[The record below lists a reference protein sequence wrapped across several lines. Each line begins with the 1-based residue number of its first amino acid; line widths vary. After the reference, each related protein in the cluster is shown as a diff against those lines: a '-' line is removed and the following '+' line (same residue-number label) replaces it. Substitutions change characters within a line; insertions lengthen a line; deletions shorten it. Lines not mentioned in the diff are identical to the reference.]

1 MVARKDEVT
10 VELSD
15 VSSSLELQ
23 NRLMSSFDFPGWYGR
38 NWDAFWDA
46 ITGLVEMPH
55 RLRFVG
61 WADFADR
68 NPRNAKQLRECLA
81 KLRAELPTHAATV
94 AYD

>member
-1 MVARKDEVT
+1 MVVRKDELT
-10 VELSD
+10 VDLND

-23 NRLMSSFDFPGWYGR
+23 NRLMTSLDFPGWYGR

-46 ITGLVEMPH
+46 ITGLVDMPH

-61 WADFADR
+61 WTDFADR
-68 NPRNAKQLRECLA
+68 HPRDAKQLRECLA
-81 KLRAELPTHAATV
+81 RMRAELPIHAAVV

>member
-23 NRLMSSFDFPGWYGR
+23 NRLMRSLDFPGWYGR

-68 NPRNAKQLRECLA
+68 NPRDAKQLRESLA
-81 KLRAELPTHAATV
+81 RLRAELPTHAATV